1 LYNIDKVKNQ
11 CSTGRAFIA
20 CISDRSSVYRECFRA
35 AQETSSSTEMGKV
48 HEYVICR
55 KEKKKNNKYIK
66 ECSTLLVAREV
77 QIKGTI

>member
-1 LYNIDKVKNQ
+1 
-11 CSTGRAFIA
+11 
-20 CISDRSSVYRECFRA
+20 
-35 AQETSSSTEMGKV
+35 MGKV